1 MTIPNNSLVNI
12 DNILYTVPGDSE
24 PTNTNGLH
32 DQALLC
38 VTDLEDCCAEPHTVR
53 GGWYYPDGNEVTFD
67 RYDGI
72 GATFR
77 RNRGPNEVINGHQ
90 FYGSVRLWRR
100 WSNPPGKGRYRCEL
114 PSANDPNTFQTLYA
128 SIGESR
134 LAIIYPKC
142 YKIV

>member
-1 MTIPNNSLVNI
+1 MTIPNNSLVDI

-72 GATFR
+72 EATFR

-90 FYGSVRLWRR
+90 FMVQFVSGVDGVIHQEKVVIDVNYLVLMIPILFRPFMQVLVSHG
-100 WSNPPGKGRYRCEL
+100 
-114 PSANDPNTFQTLYA
+114 
-128 SIGESR
+128 
-134 LAIIYPKC
+134 
-142 YKIV
+142 